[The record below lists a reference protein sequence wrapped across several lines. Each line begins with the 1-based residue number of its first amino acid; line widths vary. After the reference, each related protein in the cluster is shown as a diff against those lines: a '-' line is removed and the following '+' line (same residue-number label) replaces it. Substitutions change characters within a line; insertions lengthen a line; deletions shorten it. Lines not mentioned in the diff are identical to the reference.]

1 MQLFDKINTQ
11 QTPSR
16 WLTKILLCLAIVCG
30 VSTCYSQTNNTGEI
44 SCKISNQS
52 FVLPA
57 FITKH
62 PVTNIYTIAGSG
74 LTEANTISLQLYS
87 LVAGQHN
94 SRNQQLKSNITVA
107 SKSYQVY
114 TLTIIIDR
122 KGNTVSGR
130 YKGLAQLNGNSAKLG
145 FEGAF
150 TILNL
155 TI

>member
-1 MQLFDKINTQ
+1 MQLFDKIDTQ

-16 WLTKILLCLAIVCG
+16 WLTKTLLCLAIVCC
-30 VSTCYSQTNNTGEI
+30 VITCYSQTNNTGEI

-74 LTEANTISLQLYS
+74 LTEANTISLQVAS
-87 LVAGQHN
+87 LVAGQYN
-94 SRNQQLKSNITVA
+94 IRTQQLKSNITVA

-122 KGNTVSGR
+122 KGNTVSGT
-130 YKGLAQLNGNSAKLG
+130 YKGLAQLNGNSTKLG